1 MLLSVRKKNVLSVS
15 VELSFGLLS
24 KFLFQESLHL
34 HVLVPT
40 STATLILLDAL
51 LKSFAILSYCVHI

>member
-1 MLLSVRKKNVLSVS
+1 MLLSVRKKMFCQSLLSYLLVC
-15 VELSFGLLS
+15 LS

-51 LKSFAILSYCVHI
+51 LKSFAILSYCVYI